1 MSRVRTRP
9 TRDDTREKL
18 FEAAARVFEEQGI
31 GGASIE
37 AIAAAAGF
45 TRGAF
50 YSNFK
55 SKDELIIAM
64 LEDHVEQSIRRN
76 LDLLARHK
84 NLADFIDALK
94 TMDRSRQD
102 PLGRSPLL
110 HMEMILFVARAEKR
124 RPELAKRLRA
134 RRKLI
139 TDIVETTLKN
149 SGRNGSLNPTWTGAI
164 LLALEDGFRLHR
176 LIDPETTPADS
187 FLRAI
192 GDLQRAI
199 GIRRPDERCD
209 SGRFSAALAPA
220 CALCNWPGDR
230 AHLARATPCQIAKR
244 GQRADGDADRKGDG
258 VIAGE
263 VVQQAG
269 DPGTRGAAGERR
281 QHDGAEDAAV
291 MLALKDLQHHRAHDR
306 GQAVAERALRQAS

>member
-9 TRDDTREKL
+9 TRDDTRDKL

-37 AIAAAAGF
+37 TIAAAAGF

-64 LEDHVEQSIRRN
+64 LEDHVAQSVRRN
-76 LDLLARHK
+76 LDLLAEHSD
-84 NLADFIDALK
+84 LGDFIAALRAV
-94 TMDRSRQD
+94 DRSKQD

-110 HMEMILFVARAEKR
+110 HMEMILYVARAEQR

-139 TDIVETTLKN
+139 ADIVETALNN
-149 SGRNGSLNPTWTGAI
+149 SGRSGALKPAWTASI
-164 LLALEDGFRLHR
+164 ALALEDGFRLHR

-192 GDLQRAI
+192 TDL
-199 GIRRPDERCD
+199 
-209 SGRFSAALAPA
+209 
-220 CALCNWPGDR
+220 W
-230 AHLARATPCQIAKR
+230 
-244 GQRADGDADRKGDG
+244 
-258 VIAGE
+258 
-263 VVQQAG
+263 
-269 DPGTRGAAGERR
+269 
-281 QHDGAEDAAV
+281 
-291 MLALKDLQHHRAHDR
+291 
-306 GQAVAERALRQAS
+306 AVATRSA

>member
-9 TRDDTREKL
+9 TRDDTCEKL

-37 AIAAAAGF
+37 GIAAAAGF

-76 LDLLARHK
+76 LDLLARHD

-102 PLGRSPLL
+102 PLGRAPLL
-110 HMEMILFVARAEKR
+110 HREMILFVARAEKR
-124 RPELAKRLRA
+124 RPDLAKRLRA

-139 TDIVETTLKN
+139 TDIVEITLKKT
-149 SGRNGSLNPTWTGAI
+149 GRNGSLNPTWTGAI

-192 GDLQRAI
+192 SDLQRNM
-199 GIRRPDERCD
+199 GISSARTRARRHAE
-209 SGRFSAALAPA
+209 
-220 CALCNWPGDR
+220 
-230 AHLARATPCQIAKR
+230 TPSVH
-244 GQRADGDADRKGDG
+244 GHTH
-258 VIAGE
+258 
-263 VVQQAG
+263 
-269 DPGTRGAAGERR
+269 TRSRS
-281 QHDGAEDAAV
+281 V
-291 MLALKDLQHHRAHDR
+291 
-306 GQAVAERALRQAS
+306 

>member
-50 YSNFK
+50 FSNFN

-64 LEDHVEQSIRRN
+64 LEDHVEQSLRRC
-76 LDLLARHK
+76 LELLAKHK
-84 NLADFIDALK
+84 DPADFIDAFRN
-94 TMDRSRQD
+94 MDRTRQD
-102 PLGRSPLL
+102 PLGRFPLL

-139 TDIVETTLKN
+139 ADIVETASKA
-149 SGRNGSLNPTWTGAI
+149 SGKSGSRDPAWTGAI
-164 LLALEDGFRLHR
+164 ILAMEDGFRLHR

-187 FLRAI
+187 VLRAI
-192 GDLQRAI
+192 GDLERAI
-199 GIRRPDERCD
+199 GIA
-209 SGRFSAALAPA
+209 SA
-220 CALCNWPGDR
+220 
-230 AHLARATPCQIAKR
+230 
-244 GQRADGDADRKGDG
+244 
-258 VIAGE
+258 
-263 VVQQAG
+263 
-269 DPGTRGAAGERR
+269 
-281 QHDGAEDAAV
+281 
-291 MLALKDLQHHRAHDR
+291 
-306 GQAVAERALRQAS
+306 

>member
-9 TRDDTREKL
+9 TRDDTCEKL

-64 LEDHVEQSIRRN
+64 IEDHVAQSVRRN
-76 LDLLARHK
+76 LDLLAQHR

-102 PLGRSPLL
+102 PLSRSPLL

-124 RPELAKRLRA
+124 RPELAQRLRA

-139 TDIVETTLKN
+139 ADIIETTSKN
-149 SGRNGSLNPTWTGAI
+149 SGRNASPTSAWTGAI

-192 GDLQRAI
+192 GDL
-199 GIRRPDERCD
+199 
-209 SGRFSAALAPA
+209 
-220 CALCNWPGDR
+220 
-230 AHLARATPCQIAKR
+230 
-244 GQRADGDADRKGDG
+244 RK
-258 VIAGE
+258 
-263 VVQQAG
+263 
-269 DPGTRGAAGERR
+269 
-281 QHDGAEDAAV
+281 AV
-291 MLALKDLQHHRAHDR
+291 GH
-306 GQAVAERALRQAS
+306 

>member
-9 TRDDTREKL
+9 TRDDTCEKL

-84 NLADFIDALK
+84 NIADFIDALR
-94 TMDRSRQD
+94 TMDRSQQD

-124 RPELAKRLRA
+124 RPDLAKRLLA

-149 SGRNGSLNPTWTGAI
+149 SGKSGSVNATWTGAI

-192 GDLQRAI
+192 GDLQRAV
-199 GIRRPDERCD
+199 GI
-209 SGRFSAALAPA
+209 SSA
-220 CALCNWPGDR
+220 
-230 AHLARATPCQIAKR
+230 
-244 GQRADGDADRKGDG
+244 
-258 VIAGE
+258 
-263 VVQQAG
+263 
-269 DPGTRGAAGERR
+269 
-281 QHDGAEDAAV
+281 
-291 MLALKDLQHHRAHDR
+291 
-306 GQAVAERALRQAS
+306 

>member
-9 TRDDTREKL
+9 TRDATCEKL

-37 AIAAAAGF
+37 GIAAAAVF
-45 TRGAF
+45 TRGAV
-50 YSNFK
+50 YSNFN

-94 TMDRSRQD
+94 TMDRTRQD

-110 HMEMILFVARAEKR
+110 HMEMILYVARAEQR

-149 SGRNGSLNPTWTGAI
+149 SGRTGGLKPAWTGSI
-164 LLALEDGFRLHR
+164 VLALEDGFRLHR

-192 GDLQRAI
+192 TDLQRAI
-199 GIRRPDERCD
+199 G
-209 SGRFSAALAPA
+209 FSSA
-220 CALCNWPGDR
+220 
-230 AHLARATPCQIAKR
+230 
-244 GQRADGDADRKGDG
+244 
-258 VIAGE
+258 
-263 VVQQAG
+263 
-269 DPGTRGAAGERR
+269 
-281 QHDGAEDAAV
+281 
-291 MLALKDLQHHRAHDR
+291 
-306 GQAVAERALRQAS
+306 

>member
-9 TRDDTREKL
+9 TREDTLEKL
-18 FEAAARVFEEQGI
+18 FEAAARIFEEQGI

-76 LDLLARHK
+76 LDLLAQHK
-84 NLADFIDALK
+84 NLADFIDALR

-134 RRKLI
+134 RRKLVA
-139 TDIVETTLKN
+139 DIVETALKN
-149 SGRNGSLNPTWTGAI
+149 RGKNGSVNSVWTAAI
-164 LLALEDGFRLHR
+164 VLALEDGFRLHR

-192 GDLQRAI
+192 ADLQRAI
-199 GIRRPDERCD
+199 GT
-209 SGRFSAALAPA
+209 SS
-220 CALCNWPGDR
+220 
-230 AHLARATPCQIAKR
+230 
-244 GQRADGDADRKGDG
+244 
-258 VIAGE
+258 V
-263 VVQQAG
+263 
-269 DPGTRGAAGERR
+269 
-281 QHDGAEDAAV
+281 
-291 MLALKDLQHHRAHDR
+291 
-306 GQAVAERALRQAS
+306 

>member
-9 TRDDTREKL
+9 TRDETCDKL

-37 AIAAAAGF
+37 GVVGAAVF

-64 LEDHVEQSIRRN
+64 LEDHVDRSIRRH
-76 LDLLARHK
+76 LDLLAEHDSID
-84 NLADFIDALK
+84 DFLNALK
-94 TMDRSRQD
+94 SMDRNRQD
-102 PLGRSPLL
+102 PLGRAPLL

-124 RPELAKRLRA
+124 RPELAQRLRA

-139 TDIVETTLKN
+139 ADIVDTSLKKEGR
-149 SGRNGSLNPTWTGAI
+149 SGNPAWTGAI

-192 GDLQRAI
+192 GDLRRA
-199 GIRRPDERCD
+199 
-209 SGRFSAALAPA
+209 L
-220 CALCNWPGDR
+220 
-230 AHLARATPCQIAKR
+230 
-244 GQRADGDADRKGDG
+244 G
-258 VIAGE
+258 VIA
-263 VVQQAG
+263 
-269 DPGTRGAAGERR
+269 TT
-281 QHDGAEDAAV
+281 
-291 MLALKDLQHHRAHDR
+291 
-306 GQAVAERALRQAS
+306 

>member
-18 FEAAARVFEEQGI
+18 FEASARVFEDQGI

-64 LEDHVEQSIRRN
+64 LEDHVEQSILRIR
-76 LDLLARHK
+76 DLLERHK
-84 NLADFIDALK
+84 NLADFIEALK
-94 TMDRSRQD
+94 TMGRSQQD

-134 RRKLI
+134 RRKLVA
-139 TDIVETTLKN
+139 DIIETTAKN
-149 SGRNGSLNPTWTGAI
+149 SGRTTILNPAWAGA
-164 LLALEDGFRLHR
+164 LVLALEDGFRLHR
-176 LIDPETTPADS
+176 LIDPESTPPDS
-187 FLRAI
+187 FFRAI
-192 GDLQRAI
+192 GDLQRAM
-199 GIRRPDERCD
+199 GI
-209 SGRFSAALAPA
+209 SAA
-220 CALCNWPGDR
+220 
-230 AHLARATPCQIAKR
+230 
-244 GQRADGDADRKGDG
+244 
-258 VIAGE
+258 
-263 VVQQAG
+263 
-269 DPGTRGAAGERR
+269 
-281 QHDGAEDAAV
+281 
-291 MLALKDLQHHRAHDR
+291 
-306 GQAVAERALRQAS
+306 

>member
-45 TRGAF
+45 SRGAF

-64 LEDHVEQSIRRN
+64 LEDHVDQSIRRN
-76 LDLLARHK
+76 LELLARHS
-84 NLADFIDALK
+84 NLADFLDALK
-94 TMDRSRQD
+94 NMDRSQQD

-124 RPELAKRLRA
+124 RPDLAKRLRA

-139 TDIVETTLKN
+139 GDIVEITSKN
-149 SGRNGSLNPTWTGAI
+149 SGTNAVLDPARTGMI
-164 LLALEDGFRLHR
+164 VLALDDGFRLHR
-176 LIDPETTPADS
+176 LIDPETTPPDS

-192 GDLQRAI
+192 GDLLRAM
-199 GIRRPDERCD
+199 GIAPGIAAEAA
-209 SGRFSAALAPA
+209 SA
-220 CALCNWPGDR
+220 
-230 AHLARATPCQIAKR
+230 
-244 GQRADGDADRKGDG
+244 
-258 VIAGE
+258 
-263 VVQQAG
+263 
-269 DPGTRGAAGERR
+269 
-281 QHDGAEDAAV
+281 
-291 MLALKDLQHHRAHDR
+291 
-306 GQAVAERALRQAS
+306 

>member
-1 MSRVRTRP
+1 M
-9 TRDDTREKL
+9 
-18 FEAAARVFEEQGI
+18 FEEQGI

-50 YSNFK
+50 YSNFT

-64 LEDHVEQSIRRN
+64 LEDHVEQTVRRN

-84 NLADFIDALK
+84 NIADFIEALR
-94 TMDRSRQD
+94 TMDRSLQD

-134 RRKLI
+134 RRQLI
-139 TDIVETTLKN
+139 TDIVETALKN
-149 SGRNGSLNPTWTGAI
+149 AGRSGSLNPAWTGAI

-192 GDLQRAI
+192 DDLQKAI
-199 GIRRPDERCD
+199 G
-209 SGRFSAALAPA
+209 
-220 CALCNWPGDR
+220 
-230 AHLARATPCQIAKR
+230 T
-244 GQRADGDADRKGDG
+244 
-258 VIAGE
+258 
-263 VVQQAG
+263 
-269 DPGTRGAAGERR
+269 
-281 QHDGAEDAAV
+281 
-291 MLALKDLQHHRAHDR
+291 
-306 GQAVAERALRQAS
+306 ASN

>member
-1 MSRVRTRP
+1 VTYDRLMSRVRTRP
-9 TRDDTREKL
+9 TRDDTCDKL

-31 GGASIE
+31 GGSSIE
-37 AIAAAAGF
+37 TIAAAAGF

-64 LEDHVEQSIRRN
+64 LEDHVAQTVRRN
-76 LDLLARHK
+76 LDLLERHQ
-84 NLADFIDALK
+84 NPEDFINALK

-139 TDIVETTLKN
+139 AEIVETTAKH
-149 SGRNGSLNPTWTGAI
+149 SGRTRPLDPAWAAAI

-199 GIRRPDERCD
+199 GL
-209 SGRFSAALAPA
+209 SSA
-220 CALCNWPGDR
+220 
-230 AHLARATPCQIAKR
+230 
-244 GQRADGDADRKGDG
+244 
-258 VIAGE
+258 
-263 VVQQAG
+263 
-269 DPGTRGAAGERR
+269 
-281 QHDGAEDAAV
+281 
-291 MLALKDLQHHRAHDR
+291 
-306 GQAVAERALRQAS
+306 

>member
-9 TRDDTREKL
+9 TRDDTCEKL

-37 AIAAAAGF
+37 GIAAAAGF

-76 LDLLARHK
+76 LDLLAKHK

-94 TMDRSRQD
+94 TMDRTRQD

-110 HMEMILFVARAEKR
+110 HMEMILYVARAEQR

-139 TDIVETTLKN
+139 ADIVETTLKN
-149 SGRNGSLNPTWTGAI
+149 SGKNGALNPAWTGSI
-164 LLALEDGFRLHR
+164 VLALEDGFRLHR

-192 GDLQRAI
+192 TDLQRAI
-199 GIRRPDERCD
+199 GMA
-209 SGRFSAALAPA
+209 SA
-220 CALCNWPGDR
+220 
-230 AHLARATPCQIAKR
+230 
-244 GQRADGDADRKGDG
+244 
-258 VIAGE
+258 
-263 VVQQAG
+263 
-269 DPGTRGAAGERR
+269 
-281 QHDGAEDAAV
+281 
-291 MLALKDLQHHRAHDR
+291 
-306 GQAVAERALRQAS
+306 

>member
-9 TRDDTREKL
+9 TRDETREKL
-18 FEAAARVFEEQGI
+18 FEAAAQVFEEQGI

-50 YSNFK
+50 YSNFN

-64 LEDHVEQSIRRN
+64 LEDHVEQSIRRS
-76 LDLLARHK
+76 LGLLATHK

-94 TMDRSRQD
+94 TMDRSQQD

-124 RPELAKRLRA
+124 RPDLAKRLRA

-139 TDIVETTLKN
+139 ADIVETTSKN
-149 SGRNGSLNPTWTGAI
+149 SGSNGALNPTWTGAI
-164 LLALEDGFRLHR
+164 VLALEDGFRLHR

-192 GDLQRAI
+192 GDLRRAI
-199 GIRRPDERCD
+199 GIA
-209 SGRFSAALAPA
+209 SA
-220 CALCNWPGDR
+220 
-230 AHLARATPCQIAKR
+230 
-244 GQRADGDADRKGDG
+244 
-258 VIAGE
+258 
-263 VVQQAG
+263 
-269 DPGTRGAAGERR
+269 
-281 QHDGAEDAAV
+281 
-291 MLALKDLQHHRAHDR
+291 
-306 GQAVAERALRQAS
+306 

>member
-1 MSRVRTRP
+1 MSRLRTRS
-9 TRDDTREKL
+9 TRDDTRDKL

-37 AIAAAAGF
+37 TLAAAAGF

-64 LEDHVEQSIRRN
+64 LEDHLEQTTRRN

-84 NLADFIDALK
+84 NLADFIEALK
-94 TMDRSRQD
+94 TMDRGRQD

-134 RRKLI
+134 GRKLI
-139 TDIVETTLKN
+139 ADVIETTAKN
-149 SGRNGSLNPTWTGAI
+149 SGKDPVLDPAWWGAI
-164 LLALEDGFRLHR
+164 VLAMEDGFRLHR

-192 GDLQRAI
+192 GDLRRAI
-199 GIRRPDERCD
+199 DVG
-209 SGRFSAALAPA
+209 SA
-220 CALCNWPGDR
+220 
-230 AHLARATPCQIAKR
+230 
-244 GQRADGDADRKGDG
+244 
-258 VIAGE
+258 
-263 VVQQAG
+263 
-269 DPGTRGAAGERR
+269 
-281 QHDGAEDAAV
+281 
-291 MLALKDLQHHRAHDR
+291 
-306 GQAVAERALRQAS
+306 

>member
-64 LEDHVEQSIRRN
+64 LEDHVEQSIVRIR
-76 LDLLARHK
+76 DLLDRHK
-84 NLADFIDALK
+84 NLADFIEALK
-94 TMDRSRQD
+94 TMGRSQQD

-134 RRKLI
+134 RRKLVA
-139 TDIVETTLKN
+139 DIIETTAKN
-149 SGRNGSLNPTWTGAI
+149 SGRTTILNPAWAGA
-164 LLALEDGFRLHR
+164 LVLALEDGFRLHR
-176 LIDPETTPADS
+176 LIDPETTSPDS
-187 FLRAI
+187 FFRAI
-192 GDLQRAI
+192 GDLQRAM
-199 GIRRPDERCD
+199 GI
-209 SGRFSAALAPA
+209 SSAR
-220 CALCNWPGDR
+220 D
-230 AHLARATPCQIAKR
+230 
-244 GQRADGDADRKGDG
+244 
-258 VIAGE
+258 
-263 VVQQAG
+263 
-269 DPGTRGAAGERR
+269 
-281 QHDGAEDAAV
+281 
-291 MLALKDLQHHRAHDR
+291 
-306 GQAVAERALRQAS
+306 

>member
-9 TRDDTREKL
+9 TRDETCDKL

-64 LEDHVEQSIRRN
+64 LEDHVERSIRRH
-76 LDLLARHK
+76 LDLLAQHE
-84 NLADFIDALK
+84 NIDDFLDALRN
-94 TMDRSRQD
+94 MDHSKQD
-102 PLGRSPLL
+102 PLGRAPLL
-110 HMEMILFVARAEKR
+110 HMEMVLFVARAEKR

-139 TDIVETTLKN
+139 ADIVETTLKN
-149 SGRNGSLNPTWTGAI
+149 SGKTPRNAEWTAAI
-164 LLALEDGFRLHR
+164 VLALEDGFRLHR
-176 LIDPETTPADS
+176 LIDPETTPSDS

-192 GDLQRAI
+192 GDLR
-199 GIRRPDERCD
+199 
-209 SGRFSAALAPA
+209 
-220 CALCNWPGDR
+220 
-230 AHLARATPCQIAKR
+230 
-244 GQRADGDADRKGDG
+244 
-258 VIAGE
+258 
-263 VVQQAG
+263 
-269 DPGTRGAAGERR
+269 
-281 QHDGAEDAAV
+281 
-291 MLALKDLQHHRAHDR
+291 
-306 GQAVAERALRQAS
+306 RALGIIATS

>member
-9 TRDDTREKL
+9 TRDDTCEKL

-84 NLADFIDALK
+84 NIADFIDALR
-94 TMDRSRQD
+94 TMDRSQQD

-124 RPELAKRLRA
+124 RPDLAKRLRA

-139 TDIVETTLKN
+139 TDIVEIALKN
-149 SGRNGSLNPTWTGAI
+149 SGQNGSVNPTWTGAI

-199 GIRRPDERCD
+199 GI
-209 SGRFSAALAPA
+209 SSA
-220 CALCNWPGDR
+220 
-230 AHLARATPCQIAKR
+230 
-244 GQRADGDADRKGDG
+244 
-258 VIAGE
+258 
-263 VVQQAG
+263 
-269 DPGTRGAAGERR
+269 
-281 QHDGAEDAAV
+281 
-291 MLALKDLQHHRAHDR
+291 
-306 GQAVAERALRQAS
+306 

>member
-9 TRDDTREKL
+9 TRDDTCEKL

-50 YSNFK
+50 YSNFN

-64 LEDHVEQSIRRN
+64 LEDHVEQSMRRN

-84 NLADFIDALK
+84 NIEDFIEALK

-110 HMEMILFVARAEKR
+110 HMEMILFVARAEQR
-124 RPELAKRLRA
+124 RPDLAKRLRA

-139 TDIVETTLKN
+139 VDVVETTAKN
-149 SGRNGSLNPTWTGAI
+149 SGGKASLNPAWTAAI
-164 LLALEDGFRLHR
+164 VLALEDGFRLHR

-192 GDLQRAI
+192 GDLQRAM
-199 GIRRPDERCD
+199 GI
-209 SGRFSAALAPA
+209 SS
-220 CALCNWPGDR
+220 
-230 AHLARATPCQIAKR
+230 
-244 GQRADGDADRKGDG
+244 
-258 VIAGE
+258 V
-263 VVQQAG
+263 
-269 DPGTRGAAGERR
+269 
-281 QHDGAEDAAV
+281 
-291 MLALKDLQHHRAHDR
+291 
-306 GQAVAERALRQAS
+306 

>member
-9 TRDDTREKL
+9 TRDVTREKL
-18 FEAAARVFEEQGI
+18 YEAAARVFEEQGI

-45 TRGAF
+45 SRGAF

-76 LDLLARHK
+76 LDLLAVHQ

-94 TMDRSRQD
+94 TMDRTRQD

-110 HMEMILFVARAEKR
+110 HMEMILYVARAEKR

-149 SGRNGSLNPTWTGAI
+149 SGRNGVLNPAWTSAI
-164 LLALEDGFRLHR
+164 VLALEDGFRLHR

-192 GDLQRAI
+192 GDLQRAV
-199 GIRRPDERCD
+199 GVA
-209 SGRFSAALAPA
+209 SA
-220 CALCNWPGDR
+220 
-230 AHLARATPCQIAKR
+230 
-244 GQRADGDADRKGDG
+244 
-258 VIAGE
+258 
-263 VVQQAG
+263 
-269 DPGTRGAAGERR
+269 
-281 QHDGAEDAAV
+281 
-291 MLALKDLQHHRAHDR
+291 
-306 GQAVAERALRQAS
+306 

>member
-18 FEAAARVFEEQGI
+18 FEASARVFEDQGI

-64 LEDHVEQSIRRN
+64 LEDHVEQSIARIR
-76 LDLLARHK
+76 DLLERHK
-84 NLADFIDALK
+84 NLADFIEALK
-94 TMDRSRQD
+94 TMNRSQQD

-134 RRKLI
+134 RRKLVA
-139 TDIVETTLKN
+139 DIIETTAKN
-149 SGRNGSLNPTWTGAI
+149 SGRTTILNPAWAGA
-164 LLALEDGFRLHR
+164 LVLALEDGFRLHR
-176 LIDPETTPADS
+176 LIDPETTPPDS
-187 FLRAI
+187 FFRAI
-192 GDLQRAI
+192 GDLQRAM
-199 GIRRPDERCD
+199 GI
-209 SGRFSAALAPA
+209 SPA
-220 CALCNWPGDR
+220 
-230 AHLARATPCQIAKR
+230 
-244 GQRADGDADRKGDG
+244 
-258 VIAGE
+258 
-263 VVQQAG
+263 
-269 DPGTRGAAGERR
+269 
-281 QHDGAEDAAV
+281 
-291 MLALKDLQHHRAHDR
+291 
-306 GQAVAERALRQAS
+306 

>member
-9 TRDDTREKL
+9 TRDETRDKL

-37 AIAAAAGF
+37 VIAAAAGF

-64 LEDHVEQSIRRN
+64 LEDHVERSIRRH
-76 LDLLARHK
+76 LDLLAQHE
-84 NLADFIDALK
+84 NIDDFLDALRN
-94 TMDRSRQD
+94 MDRGKQD
-102 PLGRSPLL
+102 PLGRAPLL
-110 HMEMILFVARAEKR
+110 HMEMVLFVARAEKR

-139 TDIVETTLKN
+139 ADIVETTLEKE
-149 SGRNGSLNPTWTGAI
+149 GRTGTQNPAWTGAI

-176 LIDPETTPADS
+176 LIDPETTPSDS

-192 GDLQRAI
+192 GDLR
-199 GIRRPDERCD
+199 
-209 SGRFSAALAPA
+209 
-220 CALCNWPGDR
+220 
-230 AHLARATPCQIAKR
+230 
-244 GQRADGDADRKGDG
+244 
-258 VIAGE
+258 
-263 VVQQAG
+263 
-269 DPGTRGAAGERR
+269 
-281 QHDGAEDAAV
+281 
-291 MLALKDLQHHRAHDR
+291 
-306 GQAVAERALRQAS
+306 RALGIIATS

>member
-9 TRDDTREKL
+9 TRDDTCDKL

-45 TRGAF
+45 TRGGV

-55 SKDELIIAM
+55 SKEELIIAM

-84 NLADFIDALK
+84 NIADFIDALK

-124 RPELAKRLRA
+124 RPDLAKRLRA

-139 TDIVETTLKN
+139 ADIVETALKN
-149 SGRNGSLNPTWTGAI
+149 SGKSPSLNPTWTGAI

-176 LIDPETTPADS
+176 LIDPDTTPADS

-192 GDLQRAI
+192 GDLQRAM
-199 GIRRPDERCD
+199 GI
-209 SGRFSAALAPA
+209 SSA
-220 CALCNWPGDR
+220 
-230 AHLARATPCQIAKR
+230 
-244 GQRADGDADRKGDG
+244 
-258 VIAGE
+258 
-263 VVQQAG
+263 
-269 DPGTRGAAGERR
+269 
-281 QHDGAEDAAV
+281 
-291 MLALKDLQHHRAHDR
+291 
-306 GQAVAERALRQAS
+306 

>member
-50 YSNFK
+50 YSNYR

-76 LDLLARHK
+76 LDLLAVHK
-84 NLADFIDALK
+84 NLADFIEALK
-94 TMDRSRQD
+94 TIDRTRQD

-124 RPELAKRLRA
+124 RPDLAKRLRA
-134 RRKLI
+134 QRKLI
-139 TDIVETTLKN
+139 ADIVETTLKD
-149 SGRNGSLNPTWTGAI
+149 SGRPGALNPAWTSAI
-164 LLALEDGFRLHR
+164 VLALEDGFRLHR

-192 GDLQRAI
+192 TDLLRAI
-199 GIRRPDERCD
+199 GIA
-209 SGRFSAALAPA
+209 SA
-220 CALCNWPGDR
+220 
-230 AHLARATPCQIAKR
+230 
-244 GQRADGDADRKGDG
+244 
-258 VIAGE
+258 
-263 VVQQAG
+263 
-269 DPGTRGAAGERR
+269 
-281 QHDGAEDAAV
+281 
-291 MLALKDLQHHRAHDR
+291 
-306 GQAVAERALRQAS
+306 